1 MDCGLL
7 LACAALLR
15 LTPSLCLQVHYSC
28 MLGVGRRELRRCLC
42 ICVRVQHGAS
52 GVEIVRITLGNYHV
66 EPQSREARLW
76 LVLIIVPVTRTAKSV
91 GVTLY
96 STIVSTALCKR
107 AEFHILAVSHSR
119 RRASLNGCGDCN
131 GISLTTVTQYCTEL
145 HYPTSTSYDTSTA
158 PHRSL
163 LSWQPHRTHV

>member
-1 MDCGLL
+1 MRGGGWERAELLAAYRPRPSWFDPRLAITGCCWPLAMTANWCTHGANWLNETSLTATARGGVLDCGLL
-7 LACAALLR
+7 LACTALLR

-76 LVLIIVPVTRTAKSV
+76 LV
-91 GVTLY
+91 
-96 STIVSTALCKR
+96 
-107 AEFHILAVSHSR
+107 HINSGFENDAIAV
-119 RRASLNGCGDCN
+119 AVLFK
-131 GISLTTVTQYCTEL
+131 Q
-145 HYPTSTSYDTSTA
+145 
-158 PHRSL
+158 
-163 LSWQPHRTHV
+163 